1 MRRILLA
8 ISLLTAV
15 SSYALTVDEML
26 ARFNKVKEK
35 SKHRHGMEMERYVS
49 VHSELAPSRSG
60 SYEATGFGRT
70 LTLDVQAGGI
80 VTGRGAED
88 RRTFELRD
96 GRVDGSHLTATKR
109 FADGT
114 TEPLEGIFITR
125 RTLEGRTAREITS
138 DYTAFGLGVTSVD
151 FTFGGSTFDRL
162 FYERKP

>member
-8 ISLLTAV
+8 LSLLMVV

-26 ARFNKVKEK
+26 ARFNKVKQK
-35 SKHRHGMEMERYVS
+35 SKHSRGVVKDRYLN

-70 LTLDVQAGGI
+70 LTLEVHAGGT
-80 VTGRGAED
+80 VTGRGAEEG
-88 RRTFELRD
+88 RAFELLD

-114 TEPLEGIFITR
+114 TEPLEGIFINR
-125 RTLEGRTAREITS
+125 RRIEGRTSREITS
-138 DYTAFGLGVTSVD
+138 DHTTFGLGVTSVE
-151 FTFGGSTFDRL
+151 FTFGGATFDRL
-162 FYERKP
+162 FYERK